1 MKSSSNQ
8 PQLPNGKGQIN
19 GQANPVRGALNNTPN
34 RPLTHNGNGNGN
46 GQMNGNGHNGNGHA
60 NGNGHNGNGH
70 ANGNGNGGGPG
81 GVTLTSNGDS
91 GGAPPQF
98 SDYVPQSFD
107 KPVILRQSPVWA
119 RWIAI
124 SIMGVTVASVLSAF
138 IFKVDENIGA
148 QGKLEPLSAVQVV
161 QAPLGG
167 VVDEIL
173 VEEGEMVERGQV
185 VATLDETSTEAQIES
200 ARERLQALREENAYY
215 SAQQAGIDA
224 DAPEGIS
231 PALIQR
237 SSDRLGL
244 IESNR
249 LYRAQINGDSSGL
262 LPSQLAQFS
271 AAQSDKNN
279 EQSINRD
286 RAGELREQ
294 LDQAQVQLVNARN
307 DLETNREILTR
318 LERLFKEGAVA
329 ELSFLQQEQE
339 VSNKKAAV
347 DTLIEEIGVL
357 RFQISQAETQ
367 VDRTDSSAQVDL
379 YNRIEVNEQRISDIE
394 SQLGQR
400 IIDNNRQIAQL
411 NSELIQLEQNKSQ
424 QNLIAPITGTVFDLK
439 ANQPGYVANS
449 TEPMMQIVPQDA
461 LVARIFIPNKDIGFV
476 EVGQKVDV
484 RIDAFSYSEFGDM
497 EGTVTSIGTD
507 ALPPD
512 ELYPFY
518 RFPADI
524 ELDTQEL
531 MSDGVPLELRSG
543 MSLSANIKLR
553 KRRIITFFTDIF
565 VRKTDALKS
574 GS

>member
-1 MKSSSNQ
+1 MKSSSNK
-8 PQLPNGKGQIN
+8 PQLPNGKSQIN
-19 GQANPVRGALNNTPN
+19 GQAHPVQNALNNTPN
-34 RPLTHNGNGNGN
+34 RPLRTNGNGQMHGNGNGN
-46 GQMNGNGHNGNGHA
+46 GGGQRH
-60 NGNGHNGNGH
+60 
-70 ANGNGNGGGPG
+70 GNGNGGGPG
-81 GVTLTSNGDS
+81 GVSLASNSNG
-91 GGAPPQF
+91 GGPPF
-98 SDYVPQSFD
+98 SDYVPQAFD

-124 SIMGVTVASVLSAF
+124 SIMGVTTACVLSAI

-167 VVDEIL
+167 VVDKIL
-173 VEEGEMVERGQV
+173 VEEGELVDKGQV
-185 VATLDETSTEAQIES
+185 VATLDETSTEAQIAS
-200 ARERLQALREENAYY
+200 AKERLKALEEENAYY

-224 DAPEGIS
+224 VAPEGVS

-244 IESNR
+244 IASNR
-249 LYRAQINGDSSGL
+249 LYRAQISGDPSGL
-262 LPSQLAQFS
+262 SSSQRDQFE
-271 AAQSDKNN
+271 AARNDKGN
-279 EQSINRD
+279 EQRINRS

-294 LDQAQVQLVNARN
+294 LDQARLQLVNARN
-307 DLETNREILTR
+307 DLATNREILDR

-339 VSNKKAAV
+339 VSNKIAAV
-347 DTLIEEIGVL
+347 GTLEEEISVL
-357 RFQISQAETQ
+357 QFQITQAETQ
-367 VDRTDSSAQVDL
+367 VDRTDSSSEVEL
-379 YNRIEVNEQRISDIE
+379 YNRIEVNEQRVDDIE

-424 QNLIAPITGTVFDLK
+424 QALTAPIAGTVFDLK

-476 EVGQKVDV
+476 KVGQIVDI

-497 EGTVTSIGTD
+497 EGQITSIGTD

-512 ELYPFY
+512 DLYPFY
-518 RFPADI
+518 RFPADVT
-524 ELDTQEL
+524 LDTQEFV
-531 MSDGVPLELRSG
+531 SDGLALDLRSG

-565 VRKTDALKS
+565 VKKTDALK
-574 GS
+574 GGG